1 MPLRDTAI
9 TQDVHRGDR
18 TVNAQL
24 AIPFEQFVLSNG
36 LTAILHRDTS
46 VPVAAVMIM
55 YHVGSKNE
63 HPGRTGFA
71 HLFEHMMFKGSEH
84 VPDGDHFRLLQEIGA
99 NINGSTS
106 EDRTNYYEVV
116 PANYLE
122 LALFLES
129 DRMGFL
135 LPALTQEKLDNQ
147 RDVVKNERRQNYDNQ
162 PYGRAFEI
170 LSGALFPPNHPY
182 SWPVIGSMEDLS
194 AATLNDVKKFFAAHY
209 PPGNACIAVTG
220 NFSFSQVKEWIRK
233 YFGEF
238 PATRPPQPPAAPP
251 FSIATDV
258 RLVEEDDVQLPR
270 LYIHW
275 QSVRGNTREDAILDV
290 FTDILTSGKNS
301 RLYKSI
307 VYDQQVA
314 QSVSAYQIGSEIDGY
329 AGMQIT
335 PKPGYS
341 LKQMET
347 AMNAVLEE
355 ALANSVTEREIQ
367 TAVNNKEAALVGRLS
382 TVLGKAN
389 GLATAQTLA
398 GDAGEFNREFE
409 RFSDITPREL
419 EAVCRKVFGGHRVV
433 LSIVPKGRGDL
444 AAGGESI
451 P

>member
-1 MPLRDTAI
+1 M
-9 TQDVHRGDR
+9 
-18 TVNAQL
+18 NAQV
-24 AIPFEQFVLSNG
+24 AIPFEQFTLPNG
-36 LTAILHRDTS
+36 LTVILHRDPG

-122 LALFLES
+122 LALYLES

-170 LSGALFPPNHPY
+170 LSRALFPPNHPY

-194 AATLNDVKKFFAAHY
+194 AATLDDVKKFFAAHY
-209 PPGNACIAVTG
+209 SPGNACLAVTG
-220 NFSFSQVKEWIRK
+220 NFSFARVKEWIRK
-233 YFGEF
+233 YFGDI
-238 PATRPPQPPAAPP
+238 PADKSPRPPAAPP
-251 FSIATDV
+251 FSLATDV

-275 QSVRGNTREDAILDV
+275 PSAPGNTREDALLDV
-290 FTDILTSGKNS
+290 FTDILSAGKNS
-301 RLYKSI
+301 RLYKSM
-307 VYDQQVA
+307 VYDRQIA

-329 AGMQIT
+329 AGIQIT
-335 PKPGYS
+335 PKPGFP
-341 LKQMET
+341 LGEMESV
-347 AMNAVLEE
+347 MS
-355 ALANSVTEREIQ
+355 ALLDDALSHDPTEREIQ
-367 TAVNNKEAALVGRLS
+367 TALNNKEASLVGRLS

-389 GLATAQTLA
+389 GLATAHTLS
-398 GDAGEFNREFE
+398 GDANTFNREFD
-409 RFSDITPREL
+409 RFSDITPQEL
-419 EAVCRKVFGGHRVV
+419 RIASSKVFGGRKVV
-433 LSIVPKGRGDL
+433 LSIVPRGKTDL
-444 AAGGESI
+444 AAGK
-451 P
+451 